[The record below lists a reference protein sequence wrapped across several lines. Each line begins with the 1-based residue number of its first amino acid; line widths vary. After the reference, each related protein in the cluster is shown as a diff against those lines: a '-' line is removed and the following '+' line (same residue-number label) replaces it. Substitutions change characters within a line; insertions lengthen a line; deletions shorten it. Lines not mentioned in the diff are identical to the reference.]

1 MNCAYHGQNSAVVQ
15 CNGCG
20 KPLCPGCDHRIKGF
34 PYCQDCIVQGVDL
47 LRQQNRSSYA
57 PFIKKRTSP
66 FVAALLIAL
75 AVRWL
80 AWTRTGYAIDGDRLL
95 LRTGWWR
102 RRITILPA
110 SKIQSADLRESFV
123 SRLFGVASLQFGVAG
138 GGLAGHSIPAIPRGE
153 ARKLRASLL
162 GFAS

>member
-1 MNCAYHGQNSAVVQ
+1 MPVDWVRVSRAFVAILAV
-15 CNGCG
+15 GMI
-20 KPLCPGCDHRIKGF
+20 PLYLAAIGNLIFQPFVG
-34 PYCQDCIVQGVDL
+34 
-47 LRQQNRSSYA
+47 A
-57 PFIKKRTSP
+57 PFI
-66 FVAALLIAL
+66 AALLIVL

-138 GGLAGHSIPAIPRGE
+138 GGLAGHSIPAIPRRE
-153 ARKLRASLL
+153 ARKLRDQLL